1 MINTPSIIYADL
13 EPLGKRIN
21 RCKHN
26 SEKSSIINVGEHI
39 HFGYSMSFN
48 GTKDKYKVQE
58 VETVWKYFVN
68 LKGARN
74 QNNQLWK
81 GESNRINKLTG
92 GIAWKD
98 KNLLQLRKR
107 KFEYKYINDKNYRKV
122 KDHCH
127 YTSKY
132 EGPLH
137 SIYNLKY
144 GILKKIPVAFLYL

>member
-1 MINTPSIIYADL
+1 
-13 EPLGKRIN
+13 
-21 RCKHN
+21 
-26 SEKSSIINVGEHI
+26 
-39 HFGYSMSFN
+39 MSFN

-132 EGPLH
+132 EGALY

-144 GILKKIPVAFLYL
+144 GILKEIPVAFHSGLTYDYNFIIKKLAKEFEGEFNCLRENTEKNPNLFSSRNTRS